1 MCRVTTIKDAKHVAD
16 KRPDLVCLALF
27 FLVDVL
33 QMRNHVHDFFQSLR
47 HFLFL
52 FLEFVNEFVHV
63 IEAAFAFGT
72 VGGRLQDG
80 GTLIVGENDVTGSA
94 AADGN
99 LQ

>member
-1 MCRVTTIKDAKHVAD
+1 
-16 KRPDLVCLALF
+16 
-27 FLVDVL
+27 
-33 QMRNHVHDFFQSLR
+33 MRNHVHDFFQSLR

-94 AADGN
+94 TADGN
-99 LQ
+99 LRSRGVPRRNNICVVVSDAVAQKNITPATPSIVL